1 MRRTPCALVLVCGQ
15 LCVGLCVL
23 ACSGG
28 DTGPRAPAPAIGLS
42 SATVT
47 FSAASG
53 TASPNSQ
60 TITVTNSGTGTLSGV
75 AAGTI
80 VYTSGTAGWLAAS
93 LSDSTAPATV
103 TLTATLGALPSGTYK
118 ATLPVTAGATRV
130 TNSPQSVSVTFT
142 VTGSGA
148 LPMSLTSGQSASFL
162 TSPNFNTT
170 LSVQPGSQYLIAVVN
185 TDPSAS
191 QVEGFSLTGTPGALA
206 ATRIAGGPASAA
218 RQPATAPQTTRRPTL
233 SIPGRV
239 PASMT
244 KLQGLAQNHAAML
257 TRNRE
262 TYARGGN
269 PSAAWKRA
277 RAQGRLSAQVSAA
290 VVPTIGTV
298 NKVYVSNSLAAG
310 CGSVDS
316 IGARTVAIGQHVIV
330 LADTDL
336 TRWPQAYRPDSSF
349 YQTYANEYD
358 NLTWP
363 HLLTNIGNPLA
374 YDASLSQLG
383 KVTVTI
389 TPVLNHVTGVPG
401 GAVVLAFVD
410 GCDFFPSGSSSI
422 GGGFSN
428 QTEMLYSL
436 VPDTNNISVADWE
449 AEIRATSAHESKHIV
464 SYADRIINNS
474 PAFEEVWLEEGLANE
489 SSEIWMRH
497 FNQATW
503 LGHANFVETVPCEI
517 DIGGLPCLNPND
529 DPQPQALT
537 VSHLPF
543 FFDYLQTESTSNRE
557 GLGLDSP
564 SEYGAGWVFGRWA
577 TDQYANG
584 AEGAFIKSLINEPQ
598 LTGLPNLALHTGATV
613 PTLLTYWTLATAI
626 FQTPGYTASDVRT
639 TIPSFNFADIFN
651 VGQTELNCGG
661 TPCGLFTQSGTPAYP
676 VQPIAFSAASAFAQ
690 TVNSVPGTSASF
702 FLLSASGA
710 GVETLQLLAPG
721 GAALAASSGFRVAII
736 RVQ

>member
-1 MRRTPCALVLVCGQ
+1 MRRIPRALVLVCGH

-28 DTGPRAPAPAIGLS
+28 DTRPRAPAPAISLS
-42 SATVT
+42 TATVT
-47 FSAASG
+47 FTAASG

-60 TITVTNSGTGTLSGV
+60 VITVTNSGTGTLSDV

-80 VYTSGTAGWLAAS
+80 AYTSGTAGWLAAS
-93 LSDSTAPATV
+93 VSASTAPATM
-103 TLTATLGALPSGTYK
+103 TLTATLGLLPSGTYK
-118 ATLPVTAGATRV
+118 ATVPVTAGATGV
-130 TNSPQSVSVTFT
+130 TNSPQSVSVTFA

-148 LPMSLTSGQSASFL
+148 EPLSLALGQSTAFL
-162 TSPNFNTT
+162 TSPNFNAT
-170 LSVQPGSQYLIAVVN
+170 LSVQPGSQYLVAVVN
-185 TDPSAS
+185 TDPSAT
-191 QVEGFSLTGTPGALA
+191 QVESFSLTGSPGPA
-206 ATRIAGGPASAA
+206 ASVRIAAGPASAPSQA
-218 RQPATAPQTTRRPTL
+218 VRAPQTTSRPTL
-233 SIPGRV
+233 SVSGGI

-244 KLQGLAQNHAAML
+244 TLQGFAQNHAAML
-257 TRNRE
+257 ARNRE
-262 TYARGGN
+262 TYARAGN
-269 PSAAWKRA
+269 PSAAWSRV

-298 NKVYVSNSLAAG
+298 NKVYVSNSLSAG
-310 CGSVDS
+310 CSSVDS

-336 TRWPQAYRPDSSF
+336 TKWPQAFRPDSSF

-358 NLTWP
+358 QVTWP
-363 HLLTNIGNPLA
+363 HLLTYIGNPLA
-374 YDASLSQLG
+374 YDASLSSVG

-389 TPVLNHVTGVPG
+389 TPVLNNLAGMTGG
-401 GAVVLAFVD
+401 GVAVAFVD

-436 VPDTNNISVADWE
+436 VPAANTFSIAVWE
-449 AEIRATSAHESKHIV
+449 AELRATSAHESKHIV
-464 SYADRIINNS
+464 SYADRIINHS

-503 LGHANFVETVPCEI
+503 LGHASFLETVPCEI
-517 DIGGLPCLNPND
+517 NFGPSAPCDINGDKPR
-529 DPQPQALT
+529 ALT
-537 VSHLPF
+537 FSHLPF
-543 FFDYLQTESTSNRE
+543 FFDYLLTESSSNGE

-564 SEYGAGWVFGRWA
+564 SDYGAGWTFGRWA

-584 AEGAFIKSLINEPQ
+584 VEGTFVQSLINESQ
-598 LTGLPNLALHTGATV
+598 LTGLPNVALHTGATV
-613 PTLLTYWTLATAI
+613 PTLLTYWNLATAI
-626 FQTPGYTASDVRT
+626 FQTPAYTASDVRA
-639 TIPSFNFADIFN
+639 TIPSFNFADIFK
-651 VGQTELNCGG
+651 VGQTTHFTCGG
-661 TPCGLFTQSGTPAYP
+661 TPCGLFTRSGTPVYP
-676 VQPIAFSAASAFAQ
+676 VQPIAFSSASAFAQ
-690 TVNSVPGTSASF
+690 TVSSVPGTSASF